1 MSVRRAPAFFFRPE
15 SWCSPVK
22 DEEENEN
29 VKDENMNDSNHS
41 NCKSKPSTIF
51 VHGKGVVCKGFLPSH
66 CTKCK
71 KNVCNGCTD
80 RCMGCGNVPT
90 PVTHN
95 QYFIATY
102 TVKRK

>member
-15 SWCSPVK
+15 SWCSPIVK
-22 DEEENEN
+22 EDVEDVEN
-29 VKDENMNDSNHS
+29 DANHS
-41 NCKSKPSTIF
+41 NSKSKPSSTSI
-51 VHGKGVVCKGFLPSH
+51 HGKGVVCRGFLPSH

-102 TVKRK
+102 MTKRK

>member
-15 SWCSPVK
+15 SWCYPVK
-22 DEEENEN
+22 DEEENE
-29 VKDENMNDSNHS
+29 DENMNHS
-41 NCKSKPSTIF
+41 NCKSKPSTIS
-51 VHGKGVVCKGFLPSH
+51 VHGKGVVCKGFLPSY